1 MIKTLLRI
9 LLAQFFIFSM
19 VSCKDDDPEPQESP
33 EEIAVRELTDGG
45 NANWV
50 VANGGSVTQ
59 DGTNITSSFSAF
71 EIRFVSNQERKYT
84 STSNTLFDPS
94 GTWEFSGNNFDK
106 IQLDGTLPA
115 AGNEISF
122 SRTGDQLILM
132 FTVPFPEQARVTALA
147 GSYVFEL
154 VKE

>member
-1 MIKTLLRI
+1 MIKIFLRI
-9 LLAQFFIFSM
+9 LLAQLFVFSVM
-19 VSCKDDDPEPQESP
+19 SCKDEEPASQESP
-33 EEIAVRELTDGG
+33 EEIAVRELTDAG

-59 DGTNITSSFSAF
+59 DGNNVTAAFSEF

-84 STSNTLFDPS
+84 STSNTLVDAS
-94 GTWEFSGNNFDK
+94 GTWGFSGNNFDK
-106 IQLDGTLPA
+106 IQLSGMLPA
-115 AGNEISF
+115 AGKEISF
-122 SRTGDQLILM
+122 SRTGDKLILM